1 MVDPYRE
8 RWYPDYPGQRMED
21 DPQYINWLSARQ
33 GRQLQQPQPQTPAP
47 QMTPYI
53 DARMLQVNAI
63 AEAEAFRLEPGQSQ
77 LFYTADRTAFIVKE
91 QGQTG
96 YNLLIYDRR
105 PPEPQKAPIDPAQFV
120 TWNELEKRLEAISTP
135 KAPRSKLN
143 SGGEQ

>member
-1 MVDPYRE
+1 MVDPYRQQ
-8 RWYPDYPGQRMED
+8 WFPDYPGQRMQD
-21 DPQYINWLSARQ
+21 DPQYINWLNQTQQ
-33 GRQLQQPQPQTPAP
+33 GRQLTQPQTPAP

-53 DARMLQVNAI
+53 DARMYEVGSI

-77 LFYTADRTAFIVKE
+77 MFYTADRMTFIVKE

-96 YNLLIYDRR
+96 YNLMIYDRR
-105 PPEPQKAPIDPAQFV
+105 PPEPQKAPIDPSQFV
-120 TWNELEKRLEAISTP
+120 TWDGLEKRLEAISAP